1 MKKCFLT
8 ITALFMAIALAFTG
22 CGQQGEQNAGATGS
36 ESQNGTTVGGN
47 ATVDDGKND
56 GEVTAEPEETPTIDI
71 GEKPDGSDPVELMHW
86 YQDRDAAYIK
96 TVEKDSDGYYHYKV
110 GDKELLCKTNVW
122 DFVDV
127 KDGLRGTYYVWRFED
142 MAKAIGLY
150 PSDFA
155 GTYHMGARVNPDQS
169 RLDFALNWG
178 SKQENLYGNIAIEVA
193 GRSNCYKYDEMV
205 YCLASETTWVV
216 SLEQICFSAYEM
228 EQLQLGRTEDEIM
241 TSEFMSW
248 QAHNGYVIPE

>member
-1 MKKCFLT
+1 MKKNLLG
-8 ITALFMAIALAFTG
+8 ILAVLMVIALALTG
-22 CGQQGEQNAGATGS
+22 CGQKGEQNAGATGS
-36 ESQNGTTVGGN
+36 GDGNGASVS
-47 ATVDDGKND
+47 
-56 GEVTAEPEETPTIDI
+56 EPEKEPTDEPIVNDDPIVDI
-71 GEKPDGSDPVELMHW
+71 GDKPDGSDVVELMHW

-122 DFVDV
+122 DFIDA
-127 KDGLRGTYYVWRFED
+127 KEGLRGTYYVWRFED
-142 MAKAIGLY
+142 MAESIGLY

-155 GTYHMGARVNPDQS
+155 ATYHMGARVDPEQS

-178 SKQENLYGNIAIEVA
+178 SNRENLYDYTAIEVV

-205 YCLASETTWVV
+205 YCLASETTWAV

-241 TSEFMSW
+241 ASEFTSW